1 MNPKSLTTLIAGVLP
16 LLAMLP
22 AAGQQECRV
31 RALSL
36 QAGATAPELFA
47 CNETGGSAAGSV
59 QVKTFL
65 NHEFDTLKP
74 KGTRLVFTTK
84 PGPAA
89 AKDEDA
95 RIGTCELPAAAKSVI
110 LLFIP
115 ETPGKSACRITVVDD
130 STKAFPSGSIAI
142 VNLGSLPVRI
152 QLESKSFEFKPGE
165 IRAIPDPPV
174 GPSQASAM
182 KGQLLRNG
190 KWEDF
195 SSGAW
200 PHPGDKRVL
209 QILTENP
216 TTKRLE
222 IRGVRDV
229 AKP

>member
-1 MNPKSLTTLIAGVLP
+1 MNPRTLTTLIAGVLP
-16 LLAMLP
+16 LLTTLP

-36 QAGATAPELFA
+36 QAGATATELYA
-47 CNETGGSAAGSV
+47 CNEAGTANAGMV
-59 QVKTFL
+59 RVKTFL
-65 NHEFDTLKP
+65 NHEFDTLKL
-74 KGTRLVFTTK
+74 KGTKLVFTTK

-89 AKDEDA
+89 ANV
-95 RIGTCELPAAAKSVI
+95 RIGTCEVPAEAKSVI

-115 ETPGKSACRITVVDD
+115 EIPGKPACRVVVVDD
-130 STKAFPSGSIAI
+130 SAKAFPSGSIAI
-142 VNLGSLPVRI
+142 VNLSSLPVKI
-152 QLESKSFEFKPGE
+152 QLETQSYEFKPGE

-182 KGQLLRNG
+182 KGQVKRDG
-190 KWEDF
+190 KWVDF

-209 QILTENP
+209 HVLTENP
-216 TTKRLE
+216 TTKQLE

>member
-1 MNPKSLTTLIAGVLP
+1 MNPRTLTTLVAGVLP
-16 LLAMLP
+16 LLTTLP
-22 AAGQQECRV
+22 AAGQQEYRV

-36 QAGATAPELFA
+36 QAGATAPELHV
-47 CNETGGSAAGSV
+47 CNESGSATAGV
-59 QVKTFL
+59 VRVKTFL

-74 KGTRLVFTTK
+74 KGTKLVFTTK

-89 AKDEDA
+89 AKDAAA
-95 RIGTCELPAAAKSVI
+95 RIGTCEVPAAAKSVI

-115 ETPGKSACRITVVDD
+115 EASGKPACRVVVVDD
-130 STKAFPSGSIAI
+130 SAKAFPSGSIAI
-142 VNLGSLPVRI
+142 ANLSSLPVKI
-152 QLESKSFEFKPGE
+152 QLEAQSFEFKPGE

-182 KGQLLRNG
+182 KGMVKRDG
-190 KWEDF
+190 KWVDF

-209 QILTENP
+209 HVLTENP
-216 TTKRLE
+216 TTKQLE